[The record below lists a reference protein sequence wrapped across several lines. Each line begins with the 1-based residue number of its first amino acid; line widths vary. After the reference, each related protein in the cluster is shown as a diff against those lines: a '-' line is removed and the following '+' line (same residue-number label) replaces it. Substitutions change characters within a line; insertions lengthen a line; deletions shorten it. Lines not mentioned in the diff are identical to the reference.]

1 MFTNSKVAKSIKL
14 AIAFG
19 AASSIAL
26 PGAAFAQEADAEE
39 AAPVEKIS
47 VTGSRIKRADLEGAL
62 PVTVIDREAIDF
74 SGQTSVADLLRNT
87 SFNST
92 GSFRPQSGSSSQ
104 GVSEINLRGLGASRT
119 LILVDGR
126 RLARSPSTGSSQD
139 LNGIPAA
146 AVERIEIL
154 TDGASAVYGSDA
166 IGGVIN
172 IITRKDF
179 TGVELRIGAA
189 QIEREGGDREEGSII
204 FGASSDKGSMLGGVS
219 WNSRDIIF
227 ARDFPWYT
235 PGGSF
240 YSQNFSIGNQ
250 PFNQMSAD
258 EAEAIYDPDNEFPV
272 VGDFN
277 GDGEVTDAD
286 NRYWSWTSI
295 PGACDENGPEFY
307 TIPYQVGAPNS
318 AGVSQRCGFNFASV
332 SADEA
337 STGNVGFFLNS
348 RYEINDDWSVYANMN
363 MTKSKS
369 FGRYAPSL
377 ALASVSAE
385 SPNNPTNPD
394 SPYYDEAFVTNH
406 LVTEPAD
413 AVPVTI
419 LHRFAGLGNRDNT
432 VENYLQDLLIGF
444 EGDIDGVL
452 VDFGV
457 RRNKSRTYDIGRNY
471 VVIPIAEQYMDSG
484 DYLVGLTDRNE
495 ESVLNSMK
503 ATISRIGDYNQDE
516 VYGTA
521 QFDLFEMDGGTAVAI
536 VGGEWRDILF
546 NDQYDSLS
554 EGGVIGGSSGNSAG
568 GSRQASAVFVE
579 AIFPVQDDLEVTA
592 ALRRDRYSDYGSD
605 TSPKLSVRYNPT
617 DELVLR
623 ASYGEGF
630 RAPTL
635 DILTQKEAFSADS
648 VRDEQHCRAIG
659 SAPTCSDQIDAF
671 VIANPFLSS
680 ETSKQFALG
689 VAYEPTEW
697 LDFSLDYYNIQID
710 NRIKAFS
717 SGELITLQ
725 NAGRALPAGMS
736 VERNQLGEITRVVR
750 GFGNQGDL
758 ETAGLDLNLNTRFD
772 LNEYGSLRQNLTFSY
787 VTQYDID
794 GNDQMQFDAFPEYR
808 GVLANVY
815 SIGDFDIAWNLNIIG
830 DTLDPD
836 DNYVPHWITNDVQ
849 VTYNADWNGKF
860 SLGVRNL
867 SGKNPIL
874 NTDPTGSRD
883 YNFSLYDG
891 YGRTVYARYTQ
902 SF

>member
-1 MFTNSKVAKSIKL
+1 MFINSKVAKSIRL

-19 AASSIAL
+19 AASTMAL
-26 PGAAFAQEADAEE
+26 SNAALAQEENEEE
-39 AAPVEKIS
+39 AEPVEKIQ

-92 GSFRPQSGSSSQ
+92 GSFRPQSGSSAQ
-104 GVSEINLRGLGASRT
+104 GVSQINLRGLGASRS
-119 LILVDGR
+119 LVLVDGR

-166 IGGVIN
+166 IGGVVN

-179 TGVELRIGAA
+179 TGVEMRLGAA
-189 QIEREGGDREEGSII
+189 EIEHEGGDREEGSLI
-204 FGASSDKGSMLGGVS
+204 FGASSDKGSMLGGIS
-219 WNSRDIIF
+219 WNSRDIVF
-227 ARDFPWYT
+227 ARDFPWYS

-240 YSQNFSIGNQ
+240 YSMNFRDYNR
-250 PFNQMSAD
+250 
-258 EAEAIYDPDNEFPV
+258 
-272 VGDFN
+272 
-277 GDGEVTDAD
+277 TDA
-286 NRYWSWTSI
+286 SWTHF
-295 PGACDENGPEFY
+295 PNACPDQTVDDGVFYRVDYGPAITDSNG
-307 TIPYQVGAPNS
+307 NN
-318 AGVSQRCGFNFASV
+318 QRCAFNFASV

-377 ALASVSAE
+377 AFAAVGPD
-385 SPNNPTNPD
+385 SPNNPTNPA
-394 SPYYDEAFVTNH
+394 SPYYDPAFNQSLYDPT
-406 LVTEPAD
+406 AD
-413 AVPVTI
+413 ATTGSDDVFV

-432 VENYLQDLLIGF
+432 VENYLQDILFGF

-484 DYLVGLTDRNE
+484 DYLIGDLADNPAD
-495 ESVLNSMK
+495 VLNSMK
-503 ATISRIGDYNQDE
+503 ATISRVGDYNQDE

-521 QFDLFEMDGGTAVAI
+521 QFDLFDMEGGTAVAI

-554 EGGVIGGSSGNSAG
+554 EGGVIGGSAGNSAG

-579 AIFPVQDDLEVTA
+579 AVFPVQDDLEVTA

-635 DILTQKEAFSADS
+635 DILTQKESFSADS
-648 VRDEQHCRAIG
+648 VRDPQHCEAVG
-659 SAPTCSDQIDAF
+659 LASNCSDQINAF
-671 VIANPFLSS
+671 VIANPFLES
-680 ETSKQFALG
+680 ETSKQYAFG
-689 VAYEPTEW
+689 VAYEPTDW
-697 LDFSLDYYNIQID
+697 VDFALDYYNIKID

-717 SGELITLQ
+717 SGELINLQ

-736 VERNQLGEITRVVR
+736 VERNQFGEIERIVR
-750 GFGNQGDL
+750 GFGNQGTL
-758 ETAGLDLNLNTRFD
+758 EVSGLDLNLNTRFD
-772 LNEYGSLRQNLTFSY
+772 MNEMGTIRQNLTFSY
-787 VTQYDID
+787 TSKYEVD
-794 GNDQMQFDAFPEYR
+794 GVDQMQFDAFPEYR
-808 GVLANVY
+808 GVLSNIY
-815 SIGDFDIAWNLNIIG
+815 SIGDFDIAWNMNVIA
-830 DTLDPD
+830 DTLRTD
-836 DNYVPHWITNDVQ
+836 DSYVPHWITNDVQ
-849 VTYNADWNGKF
+849 VTYNADWNGKMTV
-860 SLGVRNL
+860 GVRNV
-867 SGKNPIL
+867 SGKEPIL
-874 NTDPTGSRD
+874 DTDPNGSRD
-883 YNFSLYDG
+883 YNFNLYDG
-891 YGRTVYARYTQ
+891 YGRIVYARYTQ